1 MNSKPVLRVGLIG
14 TGHISRQH
22 APGWAATLDATPVAI
37 CELDRA
43 RAESRREQLKSLG
56 VSDVA
61 IFSNVDE
68 MLASGQID
76 CVDIATRP
84 ETHLPMVERAAKAG
98 LHVLCQKPLAAT
110 LGEAERMVEICQ
122 AAGVRFMVM
131 EMWRFLPWFR
141 DLRRFLDAGEIGPAH
156 YLRVIG
162 SRRPLLRRR
171 PVDANQPYFADMPRL
186 VVYEMQIHWIDC
198 ARYLL
203 GEVQSAYMRGGRLN
217 PAIVGEDW
225 AVVVLGHANAGTTLL
240 ESSRATPTDNPPP
253 RREGDV
259 LLEGLEGAL
268 HFDPES
274 LDLRLARLSGSVE
287 VVAKYADVEDGFQS
301 AFNAGIAHFA
311 AAVRRGEPFE
321 SSAEDNLRTLATT
334 FACYDSFEQ
343 GQVVQVPRVGQ

>member
-1 MNSKPVLRVGLIG
+1 MDSKPVLRVGLIG
-14 TGHISRQH
+14 SGHISRQH
-22 APGWAATLDATPVAI
+22 APGWAATPDATPVAI
-37 CELDRA
+37 CEIDRV
-43 RAESRREQLKSLG
+43 RAESRREQLRLLG

-61 IFSNVDE
+61 IFRSVDE
-68 MLASGQID
+68 MLGSGQID

-84 ETHLPMVERAAKAG
+84 ETHLAMVERAATAG
-98 LHVLCQKPLAAT
+98 VQVLCQKPLAAT
-110 LGEAERMVEICQ
+110 LDEAQKMVESCQ
-122 AAGVRFMVM
+122 VAGVRFMVM

-141 DLRRFLDAGEIGPAH
+141 DLRRFLDAGVIGPAH

-162 SRRPLLRRR
+162 SRRPLLRQR

-203 GEVQSAYMRGGRLN
+203 GEVESAYMRGGRLN

-259 LLEGLEGAL
+259 LLEGTDGAL
-268 HFDPES
+268 HFDPVTLE
-274 LDLRLARLSGSVE
+274 LRLARLNGSVE
-287 VVAKYADVEDGFQS
+287 VVARYADVEEGFQS
-301 AFNAGIAHFA
+301 AFNAAIAHFA
-311 AAVRRGEPFE
+311 VAVRRDEPFE

-343 GQVVQVPRVGQ
+343 GRVVSVPKMG